1 MRQRRQQQRTSLQRS
16 EKWLLWPLVSWL
28 SLYAAAC
35 EEALLLELGW
45 STGNLTLRGLGLDSR
60 NLGRNRNLKRN
71 RLGKVFLVPVRV
83 QAWVS
88 GTLLV
93 GAGEGMEQA
102 EDG

>member
-1 MRQRRQQQRTSLQRS
+1 
-16 EKWLLWPLVSWL
+16 L
-28 SLYAAAC
+28 SLGCPCTLQLARRLSC
-35 EEALLLELGW
+35 W
-45 STGNLTLRGLGLDSR
+45 SWAGRLGNLTLRGLGLDSR